1 MSALPHNPERPARRS
16 HRATTKNRPR
26 TNAEAGTQA
35 EARADAAAMPQ
46 ADARQAA
53 ATPQA
58 GPRAATE
65 APAGVLGVLP
75 YALVLIGIA
84 AGLVIAGLGSRYA
97 GRGTGLVG
105 CMLLVAALARLV
117 LPARKGGML
126 AARGKAFDV
135 LAFAVLGGA
144 VLALALWLTLR
155 VDAAT
160 RSSPRG
166 G

>member
-26 TNAEAGTQA
+26 TKAEAGTKA
-35 EARADAAAMPQ
+35 EARTDAAAMPR
-46 ADARQAA
+46 ADVRQAEVK
-53 ATPQA
+53 
-58 GPRAATE
+58 PRAAME

-97 GRGTGLVG
+97 GRGAGLVG
-105 CMLLVAALARLV
+105 CMLLVAALARLA
-117 LPARKGGML
+117 LPARKAGML

>member
-16 HRATTKNRPR
+16 HRATTKNRAKPP
-26 TNAEAGTQA
+26 AEAK
-35 EARADAAAMPQ
+35 PQ
-46 ADARQAA
+46 PGPQPG
-53 ATPQA
+53 PQA
-58 GPRAATE
+58 GQQAATVV
-65 APAGVLGVLP
+65 PAGVLGVLP
-75 YALVLIGIA
+75 YVLVLVGIA

-97 GRGTGLVG
+97 GWGTGLVG
-105 CMLLVAALARLV
+105 CMLLVAALARLA
-117 LPARKGGML
+117 LPARKAGML

-160 RSSPRG
+160 SSSP
-166 G
+166 